1 MLLWSSASSSR
12 SIPKLVL
19 KGCVMT
25 KVKVLFGFTFIALAV
40 GLTYGTVA
48 QPAAQPKPA
57 AAAQAK
63 PAAHVMPAVAKVKVN
78 DPVTLTDSGDT
89 WTLDNGIVKASIRK
103 RDGNLTSLVYHGVE
117 VLTKGNYSYWE
128 QRPAGTVTARV
139 TIDPAGN
146 GGERAEV
153 SVLGVNPGGG
163 AGGGGFARGGGAP
176 GAGGSDAAAPGAGG
190 PGAGGPGAAGPGGAG
205 AGGRGAGG
213 RGARGGGAPGAAA
226 AGAPGAAGPGGAPGG
241 GGGGRGGGMD
251 IETRYTMER
260 GVSGFY
266 TYSEYTHHASY
277 PTAGEGESRF
287 ILQDMNA
294 TFDWRS
300 VDKDRNQ
307 LESNAPEDHEIHAK
321 EQSIYATGL
330 YKNSVEHKYSY
341 NAPMYKLQAWGWSST
356 KDHIGVYFIN
366 PSNEYIM
373 GGPERLDLIDHFSAP
388 GSPAYL
394 PIVLDYWTSGHYG
407 GGSVTSIP
415 TGQEWKHVVGPIF
428 VYFNAIDHPKDPSQS
443 DLDKLTASYG
453 SGMPAV
459 PKVWHDNALALW
471 DDAVAKSKEVKAAWP
486 YNWVEGMDYPH
497 KAERGMVTG
506 QLVLDDP
513 QATSKLLPNLNIG
526 LSHANYKGTS
536 TGFQTRAGNGDIVTW
551 PHDGNYYQFWV
562 DGSPDGRFTIPNVR
576 PGSYTLHAFANGVLG
591 EYAKADIT
599 VEAGKKIDL
608 GKLDWKPVRFGKQ
621 VWEIGYP
628 DRTGD
633 KFFKGDADNYWLW
646 GWGLRYAG
654 LFPNDITYTIGKSNP
669 AKDWFFQ
676 ETPHSTTTA
685 WMNPAAKDPY
695 NQRFGWVAIPTTPG
709 DPWGQ
714 WGRGKATTWTVKFNM
729 AKATT
734 GTAVL
739 RISLAGAD
747 STTLTVGVN
756 GQTAGSI
763 RPVATNALRYNTNK
777 GVWNQYI
784 VKFDASLMKAGAN
797 EMTFTVPAGDV
808 TSGVVW
814 IICAWS

>member
-1 MLLWSSASSSR
+1 
-12 SIPKLVL
+12 
-19 KGCVMT
+19 MT
-25 KVKVLFGFTFIALAV
+25 KVRLVYVPAFVALAV
-40 GLTYGTVA
+40 FLTYGTLA
-48 QPAAQPKPA
+48 QTAASVKPA
-57 AAAQAK
+57 AAQVKSAA
-63 PAAHVMPAVAKVKVN
+63 AAHGMPAIEKVKVN
-78 DPVTLTDSGDT
+78 APVTLTDNGDT

-117 VLTKGNYSYWE
+117 ILTKGNYSYWE

-139 TIDPAGN
+139 TVDPATN

-163 AGGGGFARGGGAP
+163 AGGGFARGGGAP
-176 GAGGSDAAAPGAGG
+176 GAASSAAGVPGAGG
-190 PGAGGPGAAGPGGAG
+190 PGAGAAGGPGAGAAGAG
-205 AGGRGAGG
+205 AGGRGA
-213 RGARGGGAPGAAA
+213 RGARGGGAPGTSG
-226 AGAPGAAGPGGAPGG
+226 AGVAGAPGG

-251 IETRYTMER
+251 IETRYTLER

-277 PTAGEGESRF
+277 PQAGEGESRF

-307 LESNAPEDHEIHAK
+307 LESNAPEDHEVHAK

-366 PSNEYIM
+366 PSNEYIT

-388 GSPAYL
+388 GSAAYL

-407 GGSVTSIP
+407 GGSITSIP
-415 TGQEWKHVVGPIF
+415 AGQEWKHVVGPIF
-428 VYFNAIDHPKDPSQS
+428 VYLNALADAKDPTKAE
-443 DLDKLTASYG
+443 LDKLTASYG

-459 PKVWHDNALALW
+459 PKEWHDNALALW
-471 DDAVAKSKEVKAAWP
+471 EDAVAKSKQVKAAWP
-486 YNWVEGMDYPH
+486 YEWVQGMDYPH
-497 KAERGMVTG
+497 KAERGTVTG

-513 QATSKLLPNLNIG
+513 QAASKLLPNLNIG
-526 LSHANYKGTS
+526 LAHPNYKGAGA
-536 TGFQTRAGNGDIVTW
+536 GFQTRAGNGDIITW
-551 PHDGNYYQFWV
+551 PHDGNYYEFWV
-562 DGSPDGRFTIPNVR
+562 NGSSDGRFTIPNVR
-576 PGSYTLHAFANGVLG
+576 PGTYTLHAFANGVLG
-591 EYAKADIT
+591 EYAKTSIT
-599 VEAGKKIDL
+599 VEAGKTLNL
-608 GKLDWKPVRFGKQ
+608 GKLDWQPVRYGKQ

-633 KFFKGDADNYWLW
+633 KFYKGDADNYWLW

-695 NQRFGWVAIPTTPG
+695 NQRFGWVAIPSTPG
-709 DPWGQ
+709 DPWREWGQ
-714 WGRGKATTWTVKFNM
+714 GKATTWTVKFHLP
-729 AKATT
+729 KAST

-739 RISLAGAD
+739 RIALAGAD
-747 STTLTVGVN
+747 STTLAIGVN
-756 GQTAGSI
+756 GETVGTL
-763 RPVATNALRYNTNK
+763 RPVSTNALRYNTNK

-784 VKFDASLMKAGAN
+784 QKFDASLMKPGEN
-797 EMTFTVPAGDV
+797 TVTFTVPSGDV
-808 TSGVVW
+808 TNGVVW
-814 IICAWS
+814 DYVRLELNDGSKAYPTPPDNPRPDMPTLD